1 MHDETIAI
9 HGGYQA
15 DGTRAVAVPIYM
27 TIAHDFINAEHAG
40 AVLDLEVPGFHYNRI
55 NNPTNDVLEKRVAA
69 LEDGTAAL
77 VTASGMAA
85 VSAAIL
91 TVALAGSN
99 FVVAPQ
105 LYGATFTYFAHVL
118 PTLGIEARFAIDDT
132 AEAIGALIDD
142 KTCAVFCETIGNPA
156 GNVVDLEAVAAV
168 AHRAGVPLIVDNTV
182 ATPMLLKPIH
192 HGADVVVHSLTKF
205 VGGHGTTLGGAIVDG
220 GTFPW
225 ADYKD
230 KFHMFN
236 EPETAFHNVV
246 FARDFPERPF
256 VVRARSIQL
265 RNTGATLSPFNAFQL
280 LQGLET
286 MAIRL
291 ERHEANARAVAAY
304 LAADARV
311 EWVNFAGFP
320 DNPYRDLVERY
331 LHGRVPSIITFGVAG
346 GYESGLAFFDSL
358 QLFKRLLNL
367 GDAKSLAIH
376 PASTTHR
383 QLHKEELVAAGIR
396 PETIRLS
403 IGLEHIDDLI
413 ADLDQALEKATS

>member
-15 DGTRAVAVPIYM
+15 DGTRSVAVPIYQ
-27 TIAHDFINAEHAG
+27 TVANDFIDADHSNAIM
-40 AVLDLEVPGFHYNRI
+40 DLEIPGFHYNRI
-55 NNPTNDVLEKRVAA
+55 NNPTNDVLEKRLAA

-77 VTASGMAA
+77 VVASGMAA
-85 VSAAIL
+85 VSYAIL
-91 TVALAGSN
+91 TVAVAGSN

-105 LYGATFTYFAHVL
+105 LYGATYTYFAHVL
-118 PTLGIEARFAIDDT
+118 STLGIEARFAVDDQ
-132 AEAIGALIDD
+132 ADSIAALIDNR
-142 KTCAVFCETIGNPA
+142 TCCVFLETIGNPA
-156 GNVVDLEAVAAV
+156 GNVVDLEAVAGV

-182 ATPMLLKPIH
+182 ATPLMLKPIH

-205 VGGHGTTLGGAIVDG
+205 VGGHGTTLGGAIIDSG
-220 GTFPW
+220 NFPW
-225 ADYKD
+225 SENAKR
-230 KFHMFN
+230 FPTFN
-236 EPETAFHNVV
+236 EPEPAFHNAV
-246 FARDFPERPF
+246 FARDFPERAF

-265 RNTGATLSPFNAFQL
+265 RNTGATLSPFNVFLL

-286 MAIRL
+286 LAVRL

-311 EWVNFAGFP
+311 QWVNFAGFP
-320 DNPYRDLVERY
+320 DNPYHHLVQRY
-331 LHGRVPSIITFGVAG
+331 LNGRVPSIITFGVVG
-346 GYESGLAFFDSL
+346 GYDAGLAFFDSL

-367 GDAKSLAIH
+367 GDAKSLVIH

-383 QLHKEELVAAGIR
+383 QLSSSELAAAGIR

-403 IGLEHIDDLI
+403 IGLEHVDDLI
-413 ADLDQALEKATS
+413 DDIEQALSKATA